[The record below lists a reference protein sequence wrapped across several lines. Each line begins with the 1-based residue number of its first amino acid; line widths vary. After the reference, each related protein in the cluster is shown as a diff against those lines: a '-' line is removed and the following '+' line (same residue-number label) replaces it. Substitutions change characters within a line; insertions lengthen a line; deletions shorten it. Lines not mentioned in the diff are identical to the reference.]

1 MYCPIIPIQ
10 KSCTPPINV
19 MIHAVDA
26 HPVTGSPK
34 TSFRI
39 IIKIT
44 ATKDNTVM
52 NIPNQDANANGAC
65 EKLIIP
71 SIAYLNSFQKFHFV
85 SPATRFTFSYGS
97 QHVRNPI
104 QPKIPLEKRL
114 YSPISTIAST
124 ISRRISR
131 KSRAPST
138 ISASDTRLIIR

>member
-104 QPKIPLEKRL
+104 GKTVILSHLNDRIYHLTPHQPKIPC
-114 YSPISTIAST
+114 PIHDI
-124 ISRRISR
+124 RI
-131 KSRAPST
+131 
-138 ISASDTRLIIR
+138 

>member
-71 SIAYLNSFQKFHFV
+71 SIAYLNSFQKFCHPV
-85 SPATRFTFSYGS
+85 HVLIRQPACPKSDPAK
-97 QHVRNPI
+97 NPLGKTVI
-104 QPKIPLEKRL
+104 LSHLNDRIYHLTPHQPKIPC
-114 YSPISTIAST
+114 PIHDI
-124 ISRRISR
+124 RI
-131 KSRAPST
+131 
-138 ISASDTRLIIR
+138 